1 MKKLKI
7 AFWIIPIGFLALI
20 VFQNKEF
27 FKKSQSLRVDLMFTA
42 YETPELQIWIFF
54 LGLFLLGVLLTYLFV
69 LPGKFKVGTS
79 IKTLNGTISSQL
91 DEIAALKKD
100 VFAMRGPAP
109 VEPADKEPLA
119 GGADEISN
127 R

>member
-20 VFQNKEF
+20 VYQNKEF
-27 FKKSQSLRVDLMFTA
+27 FQKSQSLRVNLIFTA

-54 LGLFLLGVLLTYLFV
+54 LGLFLFGILLAYLFG
-69 LPGKFKVGTS
+69 LPGKLKVGTS

-91 DEIAALKKD
+91 EEIKALKND
-100 VFAMRGPAP
+100 VFAMRSPAP

-119 GGADEISN
+119 GGADEI
-127 R
+127 